1 MVCLWGKLL
10 DNGLGGFCGFV
21 IVVWLILLLGWVF
34 FSSVFVN
41 FKLGNILNKYYLI
54 KNEFWSSV
62 LV

>member
-1 MVCLWGKLL
+1 MVCLWGKQL
-10 DNGLGGFCGFV
+10 DNGVGFFFWFCCCGFV
-21 IVVWLILLLGWVF
+21 FFVVGLF

-41 FKLGNILNKYYLI
+41 FKLGNILNNYYLI